1 MSGAYSQL
9 LEATIGHLESLKQK
23 GVRYVDVSP
32 ESINA
37 LIEPISRKV
46 GSSEGEIQIP
56 SQATVQSSRA
66 DGPSVYDSQRLS
78 SADKASAMDQLRDEI
93 FSLNKSPELLASG
106 ANLVFGVGTV
116 DADLMFVG
124 EAPGEDEDREGE
136 PFVGKAGQLLMK
148 IIQATGLDR
157 EKVYIA
163 NVLKYRPDTP
173 GKSFGNRKPRSDEI
187 ESWFPF
193 LMRQIE
199 IIQPKVI
206 VGLGATAVEGL
217 LGHMP
222 TGITRLRGNWQSYR
236 SVPVMPTFHPSYLLR
251 NQSWAVKRQVWED
264 MMQVMERLNMP
275 ISEKQ
280 KGFFLRK

>member
-9 LEATIGHLESLKQK
+9 LEATISHLEGLKQK
-23 GVRYVDVSP
+23 GVHYIDVSP
-32 ESINA
+32 ESVNA
-37 LIEPISRKV
+37 LIEPVLRKSDSV
-46 GSSEGEIQIP
+46 DGEIRIP
-56 SQATVQSSRA
+56 PKSVIHSSRE
-66 DGPSVYDSQRLS
+66 DGPSIYDSQRLS
-78 SADKASAMDQLRDEI
+78 SADKVSAMDQLRNEI
-93 FSLNKSPELLASG
+93 LSSNKSPELLASG
-106 ANLVFGVGTV
+106 ANLVFGVGSV

-157 EKVYIA
+157 KKVYIA

-173 GKSFGNRKPRSDEI
+173 SKSFGNRKPRKDEI
-187 ESWFPF
+187 ETWFPF

-206 VGLGATAVEGL
+206 VGLGATALEGL

-264 MMQVMERLNMP
+264 MMQVMERLNIP

-280 KGFFLRK
+280 RGFFLRK

>member
-173 GKSFGNRKPRSDEI
+173 GKSFGNRKPRPDEI

>member
-9 LEATIGHLESLKQK
+9 LEATISHLEGLKQK
-23 GVRYVDVSP
+23 GVHYIDVSP
-32 ESINA
+32 ESVNA
-37 LIEPISRKV
+37 LIEPVLRKSDSV
-46 GSSEGEIQIP
+46 DGEIRIP
-56 SQATVQSSRA
+56 SQSVIHSSRE
-66 DGPSVYDSQRLS
+66 DGPSIYDSQRLS
-78 SADKASAMDQLRDEI
+78 SADKVSAMDQLRDEI
-93 FSLNKSPELLASG
+93 LSSNKSPELLASG
-106 ANLVFGVGTV
+106 ANLVFGVGSV

-157 EKVYIA
+157 KKVYIA

-173 GKSFGNRKPRSDEI
+173 GKSFGNRKPRKDEI
-187 ESWFPF
+187 ETWFPF

-206 VGLGATAVEGL
+206 VGLGATALEGL

-264 MMQVMERLNMP
+264 MMKVMEQLNIP

-280 KGFFLRK
+280 KGFFLNK

>member
-264 MMQVMERLNMP
+264 MMQVMERLNIP

-280 KGFFLRK
+280 RGFFLRK